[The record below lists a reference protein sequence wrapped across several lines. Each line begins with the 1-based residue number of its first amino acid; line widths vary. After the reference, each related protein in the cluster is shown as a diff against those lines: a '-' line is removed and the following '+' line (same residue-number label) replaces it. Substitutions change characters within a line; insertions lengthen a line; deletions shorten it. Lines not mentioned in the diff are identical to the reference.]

1 MFDELII
8 NKNMTYIIPKSY
20 DKFVIDID
28 QLDSCFIS
36 KIRLFSSFEIIT
48 VVSFLFG
55 ALIRF

>member
-8 NKNMTYIIPKSY
+8 NKSMIYIIPKCK
-20 DKFVIDID
+20 DKLDIDID
-28 QLDSCFIS
+28 QLDSCFFYF
-36 KIRLFSSFEIIT
+36 KNKTSSFEIIT